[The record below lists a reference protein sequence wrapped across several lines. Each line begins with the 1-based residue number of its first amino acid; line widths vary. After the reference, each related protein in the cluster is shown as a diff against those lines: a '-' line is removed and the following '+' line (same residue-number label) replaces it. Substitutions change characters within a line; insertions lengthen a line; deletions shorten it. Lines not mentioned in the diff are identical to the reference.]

1 MVLPAGIARPGIPA
15 RLIGTVIA
23 SSRYMAIGSL
33 AFSFCIFIAA
43 ILSLP
48 LYVGRVSRVL
58 SGDETIL
65 SLVIIAAGNVMGLL
79 VDLMLI
85 LPAPWFPELRLMVMA
100 MVVNLRV

>member
-1 MVLPAGIARPGIPA
+1 MKFIKAVYAGNLLGLATLGYIYAG
-15 RLIGTVIA
+15 GGF
-23 SSRYMAIGSL
+23 IGSL

-58 SGDETIL
+58 SRDETIL